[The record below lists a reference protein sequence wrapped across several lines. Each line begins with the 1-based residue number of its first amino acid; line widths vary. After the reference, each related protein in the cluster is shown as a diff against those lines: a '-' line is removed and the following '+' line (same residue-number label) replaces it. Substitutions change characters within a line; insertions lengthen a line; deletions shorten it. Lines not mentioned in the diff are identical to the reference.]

1 MPPKGVSIN
10 ISLLLLLSLLKISSP
25 LFWTNALKLCEFAE
39 LYTIDYLASATVI
52 VLSECSTCSFEL

>member
-10 ISLLLLLSLLKISSP
+10 ISLLLLLSLLKISSS

-39 LYTIDYLASATVI
+39 LYTIDLASATVI